1 MRIPIKHDLSQD
13 EVRHRLRSRSHE
25 IGDLVPGGMADVT
38 TGWPSEDRMELTVRA
53 MGQDV
58 TGHVDIE
65 PGQVVFEIDLPAAL
79 SFVKPMISS
88 AIKKEGQKLLT

>member
-1 MRIPIKHDLSQD
+1 MRIPIPHDLPQE

-25 IGDLVPGGMADVT
+25 IGDFVPGGVADVT
-38 TGWPSEDRMELTVRA
+38 TNWPNEDQMDLTVST
-53 MGQDV
+53 MGQQV
-58 TGHVDIE
+58 TGQVVIE
-65 PGQVVFEIDLPAAL
+65 PGQVVFVIDLPAAL